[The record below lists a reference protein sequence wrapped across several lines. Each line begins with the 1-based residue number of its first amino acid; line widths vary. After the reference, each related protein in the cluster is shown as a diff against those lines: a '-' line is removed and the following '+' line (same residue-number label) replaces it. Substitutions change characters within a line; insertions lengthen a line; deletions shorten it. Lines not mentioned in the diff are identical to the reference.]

1 MARNI
6 HIFAFAVLA
15 VSALVSSVSVNA
27 QTFELPK
34 FSVGTFHSAKGFG
47 VSVDLS
53 NYDSAHLNSFALFL
67 DMQSILDG
75 QSSSPG
81 IRARYNYNHPL
92 CSKDLKNG
100 DKFQLYA
107 GPGVT
112 FGYVRDLNSRVGFMC
127 GVSGEIVGTFLF
139 ENHLSLSLA
148 LEASAAFHLR
158 EDNNIGVLDFKFF
171 QAGLVNLYQPELRIQ
186 YYW

>member
-6 HIFAFAVLA
+6 HILTFAVLA
-15 VSALVSSVSVNA
+15 VSALLSPVSVNA
-27 QTFELPK
+27 QTLELPE
-34 FSVGTFHSAKGFG
+34 FSVGTFHSLKGFG
-47 VSVDLS
+47 ICADIS
-53 NYDSAHLNSFALFL
+53 NHDSAHLNSFALFL

-75 QSSSPG
+75 RSSSPG
-81 IRARYNYNHPL
+81 IRARYNYNLPL

-100 DKFQLYA
+100 DRFQLYA

-112 FGYVRDLNSRVGFMC
+112 FGYVRDLNSRTGFMC
-127 GVSGEIVGTFLF
+127 GISGEIVGSFLF
-139 ENHLSLSLA
+139 ENHLSLSVA

-171 QAGLVNLYQPELRIQ
+171 QAGLVNTYMPELRIQ

>member
-1 MARNI
+1 MVRSI
-6 HIFAFAVLA
+6 HIFTNAVLV
-15 VSALVSSVSVNA
+15 VSVLISSVSLNA
-27 QTFELPK
+27 QTLELPK
-34 FSVGTFHSAKGFG
+34 FSCGTFHSAKGFG

-53 NYDSAHLNSFALFL
+53 NYDSAHLNSFVLYL

-112 FGYVRDLNSRVGFMC
+112 FGYVRDLNSRIGFMC
-127 GVSGEIVGTFLF
+127 GISGEIVGSFLF
-139 ENHLSLSLA
+139 ENHLCLSLA

-171 QAGLVNLYQPELRIQ
+171 QAGLFNVYLPELRIQ